1 MNPDQNPKQIFE
13 PLKLTNLTL
22 KNRLIRSATAEAIA
36 SKDGS
41 IDQTA
46 YSIYEELSQGGVGGI
61 ITGFTCIA
69 QHDSC
74 SEDHM
79 RLSDDKVIPQY
90 KQLTDIVHKENCTIL
105 TQLALG
111 TYYNNEKVELTPDEM
126 SVEDIKKVVE
136 LFIKAAERAK
146 KANFDG
152 VQIHAAHF
160 FFLSRFISPLK
171 NHRTD
176 EYGGSIENRVRILCD
191 IIKGIKQLNLDLHV
205 SIKIN
210 SNDFEEGGNDENAC
224 VEMCKILEKEGIDSI
239 EISGNNCSHMKI
251 KPHVNEAYFLDC
263 AKKVAEAVNVPVALV
278 GGIRSR
284 KTMQNI
290 LDSTKI
296 QIISLSR
303 PLNCDF
309 EYPKKMQNGDIEDS
323 RCISCN
329 GCMKSKCHRCVVFK
343 RKK

>member
-1 MNPDQNPKQIFE
+1 MVQ
-13 PLKLTNLTL
+13 
-22 KNRLIRSATAEAIA
+22 LIQR
-36 SKDGS
+36 
-41 IDQTA
+41 
-46 YSIYEELSQGGVGGI
+46 VGGI
-61 ITGFTCIA
+61 ITGFTCVA

-74 SEDHM
+74 SEDDHM

-90 KQLTDIVHKENCTIL
+90 KQLTDILHKENCTIL
-105 TQLALG
+105 TQLALR
-111 TYYNNEKVELTPDEM
+111 TYYNNENVELTPDEM

-191 IIKGIKQLNLDLHV
+191 VIKGIKQLNLDLHV

-224 VEMCKILEKEGIDSI
+224 VEMCK
-239 EISGNNCSHMKI
+239 
-251 KPHVNEAYFLDC
+251 Y
-263 AKKVAEAVNVPVALV
+263 
-278 GGIRSR
+278 
-284 KTMQNI
+284 
-290 LDSTKI
+290 
-296 QIISLSR
+296 
-303 PLNCDF
+303 
-309 EYPKKMQNGDIEDS
+309 
-323 RCISCN
+323 
-329 GCMKSKCHRCVVFK
+329 
-343 RKK
+343 